1 MPRLVLDHLVI
12 GAATLAQGV
21 DWVEGRLGGAVP
33 PGGSHPRMGTHN
45 HLTALG
51 PDSFLE
57 IIAID
62 PAAEPPPRPRWFA
75 LDDPAHRA
83 RLARCPRLLTWV
95 AATDDIEASLARASA
110 AGASLGRAVEMTRGE
125 LTWLI
130 SIRDDGRLL
139 ENGTLPVLI
148 QWSHHAHP
156 GGAHPAGRMTDLG
169 LRLDTLELRHP
180 DPAKLDTVLRAIGA
194 EHLAEIVQD
203 DRPVPSLRAVLCSS
217 AMPLEGR
224 PSAHGRAE
232 IS

>member
-1 MPRLVLDHLVI
+1 MPRLDFDHLVI
-12 GAATLAQGV
+12 GAASLRQGV
-21 DWVEGRLGGAVP
+21 DWVEGKLGVAMP

-57 IIAID
+57 VIAID
-62 PAAEPPPRPRWFA
+62 PAAEPPARPRWFA
-75 LDDPAHRA
+75 LDDPARRTSLEA
-83 RLARCPRLLTWV
+83 RPRLLTWV
-95 AATDDIEASLARASA
+95 AATGDIEANLAGARA
-110 AGASLGRAVEMTRGE
+110 AGAEIGRAVEMTRGE

-130 SIRDDGRLL
+130 SIRDDGGLP
-139 ENGTLPVLI
+139 EAGTLPVLI
-148 QWSHHAHP
+148 QWP
-156 GGAHPAGRMTDLG
+156 GGVHPAGQMTDLG

-180 DPAKLDTVLRAIGA
+180 NPANLDTVLRAIGA
-194 EHLAEIVQD
+194 DHLVAIVHD
-203 DRPVPSLRAVLCSS
+203 DRPVPSLRAVLRSS

>member
-1 MPRLVLDHLVI
+1 MPRLVFDHLVI

-21 DWVEGRLGGAVP
+21 DWVADRLGVAVP

-75 LDDPAHRA
+75 LDDPTQRV
-83 RLARCPRLLTWV
+83 RLKTRPRLLTWV
-95 AATDDIEASLARASA
+95 AATDDIEASLARACD

-130 SIRDDGRLL
+130 SIRDDGGLP
-139 ENGTLPVLI
+139 ETGTLPVLI
-148 QWSHHAHP
+148 QWPHH
-156 GGAHPAGRMTDLG
+156 AHPAGRMTDVG

-180 DPAKLDTVLRAIGA
+180 NPAKLDTVLRAIGVD
-194 EHLAEIVQD
+194 HLVEVVQD
-203 DRPVPSLRAVLCSS
+203 DRPAPSLRAVLRSS
-217 AMPLEGR
+217 AIPLSGR
-224 PSAHGRAE
+224 LSAHGRAE